1 MSRRGWALFVALSI
15 IWGIPY
21 LFIKIAVEDL
31 SPAAVVFAR
40 TLLAALLLLPLAAAR
55 RQLRPLLPAWPW
67 LLLFALLEVCAPFG
81 LLTVAERDISSS
93 LTGLLVAAVP
103 LIQALVSRVLGVADR
118 MDGRRLVGL
127 LVGFAGVA
135 ALVGIDVRGGSLLA
149 AGAVLL
155 AAACYATG
163 PLVASLRLAHLP
175 SLAVSA
181 VAMGL
186 SALAYAP
193 FAAGSVGRVAG
204 VHARAWVAVVVLGVL
219 CSAVAFLVFFA
230 LLTEVGPSRTTVITY
245 VNPAVAVLLGVLT
258 LGEPVTAGLVVGFPL
273 VLLGSYLA
281 TRRSAPAPD
290 AAAGAVVTPD
300 PGGEDGGQDGDCG
313 RDRTGAESSE
323 PTEGSATR
331 RVPTSAAR
339 SGSPARSVPGPGPA
353 AGSSASRP
361 SPSSAPSAASSSG
374 SSSSSSGASS
384 SGTSS

>member
-55 RQLRPLLPAWPW
+55 GQLRALAPAWPW

-81 LLTVAERDISSS
+81 LLTVAEQHISSS

-103 LIQALVSRVLGVADR
+103 LIQAVFSRVLGIADR
-118 MDGRRLVGL
+118 IDGRRLVGL

-149 AGAVLL
+149 SGAVLL
-155 AAACYATG
+155 AAACYASG
-163 PLVASLRLAHLP
+163 PLVASLKLSHLP

-193 FAAGSVGRVAG
+193 FAAVSQDGVAG
-204 VHARAWVAVVVLGVL
+204 VGAPAWAAVAVLGVL

-230 LLTEVGPSRTTVITY
+230 LLAEVGPSRTTVITY

-281 TRRSAPAPD
+281 TRRSVPAAPD
-290 AAAGAVVTPD
+290 AAAGAVVTPG
-300 PGGEDGGQDGDCG
+300 PAGEQRDRGAGQDGDVG
-313 RDRTGAESSE
+313 RDSTGAESSDGI
-323 PTEGSATR
+323 EGSATLR
-331 RVPTSAAR
+331 AAASAGR
-339 SGSPARSVPGPGPA
+339 SPGAESVEPGPGPGPE
-353 AGSSASRP
+353 AGSSRSAS
-361 SPSSAPSAASSSG
+361 A
-374 SSSSSSGASS
+374 SSSSSGASS
-384 SGTSS
+384 WGTSS

>member
-55 RQLRPLLPAWPW
+55 GQLRPLVPAWPW

-81 LLTVAERDISSS
+81 LLTVAEQHISSS

-103 LIQALVSRVLGVADR
+103 LIQALFSRVLGIADR
-118 MDGRRLVGL
+118 IDGRRLIGL

-135 ALVGIDVRGGSLLA
+135 ALVGLDVRGGSLLA

-155 AAACYATG
+155 AAACYASG
-163 PLVASLRLAHLP
+163 PLVASLKLSHLP
-175 SLAVSA
+175 SIAVSA
-181 VAMGL
+181 VGMGL

-193 FAAGSVGRVAG
+193 FAAVSQDGVANVGAP
-204 VHARAWVAVVVLGVL
+204 AWVAVAVLGVL

-230 LLTEVGPSRTTVITY
+230 LLAEVGPSRTTVITY

-258 LGEPVTAGLVVGFPL
+258 LGEPVTVGIVVGFPL

-281 TRRSAPAPD
+281 TRRSAAPAPD

-300 PGGEDGGQDGDCG
+300 PAVSEDANRPAGG
-313 RDRTGAESSE
+313 
-323 PTEGSATR
+323 
-331 RVPTSAAR
+331 
-339 SGSPARSVPGPGPA
+339 
-353 AGSSASRP
+353 
-361 SPSSAPSAASSSG
+361 
-374 SSSSSSGASS
+374 
-384 SGTSS
+384 

>member
-15 IWGIPY
+15 IWGVPY

-31 SPAAVVFAR
+31 SPAMVVFTR

-55 RQLRPLLPAWPW
+55 GQLRPLLPAWPW

-81 LLTVAERDISSS
+81 LLTIAERDISSS

-103 LIQALVSRVLGVADR
+103 LIQALFSRVLGIADR
-118 MDGRRLVGL
+118 IDGRRLVGL

-155 AAACYATG
+155 AAACYAAG
-163 PLVASLRLAHLP
+163 PLVATLKLSHLSSP
-175 SLAVSA
+175 AVSA

-193 FAAGSVGRVAG
+193 FAAVSQGSLADVRAP
-204 VHARAWVAVVVLGVL
+204 AWVAVAVLGVL

-245 VNPAVAVLLGVLT
+245 VNPAVAVLLGVLK
-258 LGEPVTAGLVVGFPL
+258 LGEPPTAGLLVGFPL

-281 TRRSAPAPD
+281 TRRSAPAAPE

-300 PGGEDGGQDGDCG
+300 AADAGLGRDADEGLGQAARQDGDVG
-313 RDRTGAESSE
+313 RDSTGAESSD
-323 PTEGSATR
+323 G
-331 RVPTSAAR
+331 
-339 SGSPARSVPGPGPA
+339 
-353 AGSSASRP
+353 
-361 SPSSAPSAASSSG
+361 
-374 SSSSSSGASS
+374 
-384 SGTSS
+384 